1 MLRQDRARSAFIL
14 AILAIESNGPETATW
29 NFGTGIGSVRAAKQA
44 HRDRRRRSGNCCLRH
59 CFSRERLGFCS
70 PEVI

>member
-14 AILAIESNGPETATW
+14 AILAIESNGPETAIW
-29 NFGTGIGSVRAAKQA
+29 NFGTVRAAKQA
-44 HRDRRRRSGNCCLRH
+44 HRNRRRRPGNCCLRH
-59 CFSRERLGFCS
+59 CFSRERFGFCS